1 MTQWYN
7 SIHRMVGVG
16 LRPPSCQ
23 LFPLS
28 LADSR
33 YDGSISPVDDSAVK
47 RAVNGGEDKK
57 LNCVCILMTASPSVT
72 WRGGRRED
80 CFILAK

>member
-1 MTQWYN
+1 MTQWYY
-7 SIHRMVGVG
+7 SICHMVGVG

-33 YDGSISPVDDSAVK
+33 YNGSFSPVDDSAVK
-47 RAVNGGEDKK
+47 RALNGGEDKK
-57 LNCVCILMTASPSVT
+57 LNYVCILMTASPSVSL
-72 WRGGRRED
+72 RLGEN
-80 CFILAK
+80 